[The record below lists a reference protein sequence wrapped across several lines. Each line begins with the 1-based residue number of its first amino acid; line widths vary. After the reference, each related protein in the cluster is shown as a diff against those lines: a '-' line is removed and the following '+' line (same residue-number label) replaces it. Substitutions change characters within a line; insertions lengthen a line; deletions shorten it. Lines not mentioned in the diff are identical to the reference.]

1 MHQKNMRNSNVNMP
15 CIIGRIPG
23 SAKLKLQLELN
34 VMWGISLYYCYLS
47 FCITTCIILRIA
59 QLCIDLRIFFLY
71 VLFGSSRVDI
81 DTEQFEK
88 EFLYVTPEDRVRAFS
103 SDLTGEPT
111 PSPILHFHA
120 LLIYCYPYIAILLC
134 HVSYSTCCPIL
145 PNYTSSPYPLFV
157 VCQLCES

>member
-1 MHQKNMRNSNVNMP
+1 MHHWPHTWFGQIKIATWTKCYVRDFTLLLLF
-15 CIIGRIPG
+15 IIAP
-23 SAKLKLQLELN
+23 LN
-34 VMWGISLYYCYLS
+34 IAMHGP